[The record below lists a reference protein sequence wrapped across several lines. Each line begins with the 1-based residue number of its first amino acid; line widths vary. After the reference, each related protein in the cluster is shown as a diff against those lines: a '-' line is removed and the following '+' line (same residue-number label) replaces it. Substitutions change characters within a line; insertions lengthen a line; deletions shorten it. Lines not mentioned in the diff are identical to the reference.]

1 MYVALASLGV
11 LYILNLFSII
21 QSIVLCYDKRFS
33 SWRDASILNKLYNM
47 FSTFISL
54 SLSHKFKNLM
64 FSRLFAFVI
73 FSAQLDD
80 VKKFK
85 IFNIYSFISLIHS
98 GGCIFSVI
106 TIIKLVDT
114 KTQFFYACLDLLIV
128 VGLNVVVSFFNAFKE
143 SDYFDETTPE
153 GYLLGKKMFAD
164 EDSYNAKISA
174 AGNDM

>member
-1 MYVALASLGV
+1 MYLALASLGV
-11 LYILNLFSII
+11 MYILNFLSII
-21 QSIVLCYDKRFS
+21 QSIVLCYDKRFC
-33 SWRDASILNKLYNM
+33 SWRDGSILNKLYNM

-54 SLSHKFKNLM
+54 TLCHKFKNLM

-85 IFNIYSFISLIHS
+85 IFNIFSFISLIHS

-114 KTQFFYACLDLLIV
+114 KTQFYHACLDLLIV
-128 VGLNVVVSFFNAFKE
+128 VGINVLASFFNAFKLG
-143 SDYFDETTPE
+143 DYF
-153 GYLLGKKMFAD
+153 
-164 EDSYNAKISA
+164 
-174 AGNDM
+174 